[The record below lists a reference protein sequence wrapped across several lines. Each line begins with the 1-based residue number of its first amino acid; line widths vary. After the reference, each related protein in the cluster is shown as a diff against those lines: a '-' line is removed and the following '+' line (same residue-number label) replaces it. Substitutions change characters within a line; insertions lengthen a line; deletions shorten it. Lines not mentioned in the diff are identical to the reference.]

1 MKVLKILVDENIV
14 FGKEAFSEFGDVVL
28 INGREIT
35 NSVVKDCDILITR
48 SITKVNENLLSGSKV
63 KFVGTTT
70 IGVDHLDENYLSSNG
85 IFYTNASGCNAF
97 SVTEYIFSALFLLSK
112 KDNFILSDK
121 SIGIVGVGNIGS
133 KVAKLASSLGMNVL
147 LNDPPRKRKE
157 RDFQNTEIENIL
169 KCDIITIHT
178 PLILSGIDS
187 TFHLFDKDKLE
198 LISENSILINTS
210 RGEVVNNS
218 ALQIILQK
226 TKLSAVFDVW
236 EYEPNINFDLA
247 NLCKIATPHIAG
259 YSFDGK
265 LEGTRIIFEKLN
277 SFLNL
282 DKKFNFADEQKREIV
297 FSSFAE
303 KDKFSV
309 LQEIFSNVYSI
320 QKDDTN
326 FRRFFLKNEIQY
338 GFDFLRKNY
347 PKRREIPFY
356 NFSFS
361 NASLLSA
368 EILKNFR
375 INQKAC

>member
-1 MKVLKILVDENIV
+1 LKIIVDENIV
-14 FGKEAFSEFGDVVL
+14 FGKEAFSEFGDVELV
-28 INGREIT
+28 NGRQIT
-35 NSVVKDCDILITR
+35 NSVAKDCDILITR
-48 SITKVNENLLSGSKV
+48 SITKVNEKLLSGTKV

-85 IFYTNASGCNAF
+85 IFYTNAPGCNSF
-97 SVTEYIFSALFLLSK
+97 SVTEYIFAALLYLSK
-112 KDNFILSDK
+112 TENFILSDK

-157 RDFQNTEIENIL
+157 IDFQNSELEEIL

-187 TFHLFDKDKLE
+187 TFHLFDKEKLE
-198 LISENSILINTS
+198 SISKNSILINTS
-210 RGEVVNNS
+210 RGEVVDNL
-218 ALQIILQK
+218 ALQKILK
-226 TKLSAVFDVW
+226 KNKITAVFDVW
-236 EYEPNINFDLA
+236 ENEPNINFDLA

-265 LEGTRIIFEKLN
+265 LEGTRMVFEKLN

-282 DKKFNFADEQKREIV
+282 DKKFNFIDELKKEIV
-297 FSSFAE
+297 ISSTLE
-303 KDKFSV
+303 KNSFSV

-320 QKDDTN
+320 EKDDSN
-326 FRRFFLKNEIQY
+326 FRRFFSKNEIKT

-361 NASLLSA
+361 NDSLLSA

-375 INQKAC
+375 INQKKCL